1 MLEPKL
7 EKIIESYRGEIDLA
21 KVDINYSYIAS
32 EYDVNFLKFYIK

>member
-7 EKIIESYRGEIDLA
+7 EKIIESYNGIIDLA

-32 EYDVNFLKFYIK
+32 EYNVNLRFQL